1 MTNCIETRR
10 DSFGRSTGYTHTK
23 GDASQQTVTTAYGA
37 DGRISGASFLHG
49 GQEKQFTYGYL
60 QGSHLP
66 QTLTKPNGMTLT
78 QTYEQHRDLLTQMDY
93 KRGNTL
99 EARRSYQY
107 DTLGRPTSRTLA
119 RQGATRND
127 VFTYNNRSELI
138 SNVVDGTGLNGWD
151 YDRAVAPPLQAAP
164 AWQATASSSGVANR
178 PVLFSKVGASLT
190 VACTYDYMGR
200 RATKVVTE
208 NGQITSSHPEQ
219 QKINIKHT
227 II

>member
-1 MTNCIETRR
+1 MCNRKSSFVDELYVACAKGMTNCIETRR

-23 GDASQQTVTTAYGA
+23 GDATQHTVTTAYGA

-49 GQEKQFTYGYL
+49 GQEKQFGYTYL
-60 QGSHLP
+60 QGSHLL

-99 EARRSYQY
+99 VARRSYQY

-119 RQGATRND
+119 RQGVTRND

-151 YDRAVAPPLQAAP
+151 YDRAVAPSRRRCKQLWRGKPLQAAP
-164 AWQATASSSGVANR
+164 AWQTAPCCSARWV
-178 PVLFSKVGASLT
+178 PAS
-190 VACTYDYMGR
+190 
-200 RATKVVTE
+200 
-208 NGQITSSHPEQ
+208 P
-219 QKINIKHT
+219 
-227 II
+227 